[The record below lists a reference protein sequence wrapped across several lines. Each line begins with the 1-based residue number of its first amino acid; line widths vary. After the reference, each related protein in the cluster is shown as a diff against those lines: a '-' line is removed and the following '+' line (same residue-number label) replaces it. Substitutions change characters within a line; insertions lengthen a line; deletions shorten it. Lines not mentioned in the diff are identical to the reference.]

1 MSLDGAFI
9 HRIKRELIERNLI
22 GGRVD
27 KIHQPSRDEII
38 VSIRIFGGD
47 SAKILFSANS
57 AAPRANIT
65 DITPENPKSP
75 PMFCMLMRKH
85 LGGGKL
91 IDISQDGLERILN
104 FDFECTNEIGDI
116 VVNRLVI
123 EIMGKYS
130 NIILLAK
137 KENEYRVIDSIRRVT
152 DDVSSV
158 RRILP
163 NIVYELPPR
172 ESRFNLLDCDFG
184 EVRERLAAMQGKRL
198 VKALIE
204 LFEGISPIFARECA
218 YACSRDVDVAVDE
231 LDDDR
236 TDKLIFF
243 LKKARAALNGEA
255 RYVVVSDTSG
265 KPKDFCFI
273 NIEQYGASIP
283 VKEYESA
290 NELLDGFYRQKS
302 EANRMHQRSG
312 SLLRSIMNA
321 YERTARK
328 LELQRQELEQCAE
341 REVFRVRGDLINAN
355 IYRLEKGMTS
365 FEAENYYTGQTETI
379 PLDVR
384 LTPAQNAQKCYSEY
398 KKLDT
403 AEKML
408 RKFIEQ
414 GENELIYIDSVFD
427 EASRVGSGAGSER
440 ELEEI
445 RQELYETG
453 YLRRTKGS
461 AQKQQKALP
470 PMKFVSSDGFEI
482 FVGRN
487 NVQNDKLTLKTARP
501 NDTWLH
507 TQNIAGS
514 HVIIS
519 GENIP
524 DSTLEEAASLA
535 AYCSKARGGTKIPVD
550 YTLVRYVKKPNGAKP
565 GMVIFTNNKTILVDA
580 DEEIYNKLRVQ
591 N

>member
-137 KENEYRVIDSIRRVT
+137 KANEYRVIDSIRRVT

-384 LTPAQNAQKCYSEY
+384 LTPAQNAQKCYSE
-398 KKLDT
+398 
-403 AEKML
+403 
-408 RKFIEQ
+408 
-414 GENELIYIDSVFD
+414 
-427 EASRVGSGAGSER
+427 
-440 ELEEI
+440 
-445 RQELYETG
+445 LYETG

>member
-1 MSLDGAFI
+1 
-9 HRIKRELIERNLI
+9 
-22 GGRVD
+22 
-27 KIHQPSRDEII
+27 
-38 VSIRIFGGD
+38 
-47 SAKILFSANS
+47 
-57 AAPRANIT
+57 
-65 DITPENPKSP
+65 
-75 PMFCMLMRKH
+75 
-85 LGGGKL
+85 
-91 IDISQDGLERILN
+91 
-104 FDFECTNEIGDI
+104 
-116 VVNRLVI
+116 
-123 EIMGKYS
+123 
-130 NIILLAK
+130 
-137 KENEYRVIDSIRRVT
+137 
-152 DDVSSV
+152 
-158 RRILP
+158 
-163 NIVYELPPR
+163 
-172 ESRFNLLDCDFG
+172 
-184 EVRERLAAMQGKRL
+184 
-198 VKALIE
+198 
-204 LFEGISPIFARECA
+204 
-218 YACSRDVDVAVDE
+218 
-231 LDDDR
+231 
-236 TDKLIFF
+236 
-243 LKKARAALNGEA
+243 
-255 RYVVVSDTSG
+255 
-265 KPKDFCFI
+265 
-273 NIEQYGASIP
+273 
-283 VKEYESA
+283 
-290 NELLDGFYRQKS
+290 
-302 EANRMHQRSG
+302 MHQRSG